1 MSTKHEEKALRS
13 ILRGETPEKRV
24 MIGYESD
31 KKEPSKDGKTIESPI
46 TKIMQEVRMPWF
58 CPECKCVMKKRADD
72 RYWRRHKM
80 CLECWSKKETKMKI
94 DGTWDE
100 YQREQDELYR
110 RSYVKDLK
118 AELQGYIDMVSK
130 DQDIAQDSGNLERWG
145 MSDSSEIV
153 ETLSKEIVN
162 IEKYLSDEITWEE
175 LSDGQPT

>member
-1 MSTKHEEKALRS
+1 MSTKHEEKALQS

-24 MIGYESD
+24 MVGYQSD
-31 KKEPSKDGKTIESPI
+31 KKVESRDGKTIESPL
-46 TKIMQEVRMPWF
+46 TKVMQEARMPWF
-58 CPECKCVMKKRADD
+58 CPKCKGIMKKRADD
-72 RYWRRHKM
+72 KYWARHKM

-130 DQDIAQDSGNLERWG
+130 DQDIAQDSGDLERWG
-145 MSDSSEIV
+145 MTDSSEIV

-162 IEKYLSDEITWEE
+162 IDKYLSDEITWEE
-175 LSDGQPT
+175 LSDGQ

>member
-1 MSTKHEEKALRS
+1 
-13 ILRGETPEKRV
+13 

-46 TKIMQEVRMPWF
+46 TKIMQDVRMPWF

-145 MSDSSEIV
+145 MRDSSEIV
-153 ETLSKEIVN
+153 ETLGKEIKNN
-162 IEKYLSDEITWEE
+162 ISNIILLFICLLFIYSICFYSFSILSIWIT
-175 LSDGQPT
+175 LNKCNKLIKRQT

>member
-1 MSTKHEEKALRS
+1 MSTKHEEKALQS

-24 MIGYESD
+24 MVGYQSD
-31 KKEPSKDGKTIESPI
+31 KKIESKDGKTIESPL
-46 TKIMQEVRMPWF
+46 TKVMQEVRMPWF
-58 CPECKCVMKKRADD
+58 CPQSDGIMKKRADD
-72 RYWRRHKM
+72 TYWTRHKM

-118 AELQGYIDMVSK
+118 AELEGYIKMVSK
-130 DQDIAQDSGNLERWG
+130 DQDIAQDSGDLERWG
-145 MSDSSEIV
+145 MTDSSEIV

-162 IEKYLSDEITWEE
+162 IDKYLSDEITWEE
-175 LSDGQPT
+175 LSDGQ

>member
-1 MSTKHEEKALRS
+1 MSTKHEEKALQS

-24 MIGYESD
+24 MVGYQSD
-31 KKEPSKDGKTIESPI
+31 KKVESKDGKTIESPL
-46 TKIMQEVRMPWF
+46 TKVMQEARMPWF
-58 CPECKCVMKKRADD
+58 CPECKGIMKKRADD
-72 RYWRRHKM
+72 KYWARHKM

-130 DQDIAQDSGNLERWG
+130 DQDIAQDSGDLERWG

-153 ETLSKEIVN
+153 ETLSKEITN
-162 IEKYLSDEITWEE
+162 IDKYLSDEITWEE
-175 LSDGQPT
+175 LSDGQ

>member
-1 MSTKHEEKALRS
+1 
-13 ILRGETPEKRV
+13 
-24 MIGYESD
+24 
-31 KKEPSKDGKTIESPI
+31 
-46 TKIMQEVRMPWF
+46 
-58 CPECKCVMKKRADD
+58 MKKRADD

-94 DGTWDE
+94 DGTWEE

-162 IEKYLSDEITWEE
+162 IDKYLSDKITWEE

>member
-1 MSTKHEEKALRS
+1 
-13 ILRGETPEKRV
+13 
-24 MIGYESD
+24 
-31 KKEPSKDGKTIESPI
+31 
-46 TKIMQEVRMPWF
+46 
-58 CPECKCVMKKRADD
+58 
-72 RYWRRHKM
+72 M

-130 DQDIAQDSGNLERWG
+130 DQDIAQDSGDLERWG

-153 ETLSKEIVN
+153 QTLSKEIVN

>member
-1 MSTKHEEKALRS
+1 MSTKHEEKALQS

-24 MIGYESD
+24 MVGYQSD
-31 KKEPSKDGKTIESPI
+31 KKVESRDGKTIESPL
-46 TKIMQEVRMPWF
+46 TKVMQEARMPWF
-58 CPECKCVMKKRADD
+58 CPECNGIMKKRADD
-72 RYWRRHKM
+72 KYWTRHKM

-94 DGTWDE
+94 DGTWEE

-145 MSDSSEIV
+145 MRDSSEIV
-153 ETLSKEIVN
+153 ETLGKEIKN
-162 IEKYLSDEITWEE
+162 IDKYLN
-175 LSDGQPT
+175 GQPT